1 MNYLC
6 ALLVSLAL
14 WLPHVLHAYEADYLF
29 ESPEADYAYPEV
41 TVAQAIS
48 ISVIDKDAFLVF
60 RIVLRV
66 TPDFPAEYVY
76 AEKKVTI
83 TALPAAPE
91 PAIHWYPGAPEGNA
105 TYADE
110 VRLVKQAIYTTYCV
124 SVKAHYHYGGR
135 VTITETAPT
144 CWTGVA
150 PLPEPEPVFYFNE
163 SSFRFY
169 EPWGF
174 DNCFHTF
181 SWGIGEPDMICSP
194 EPFIGF

>member
-1 MNYLC
+1 MKYLC

-83 TALPAAPE
+83 TSLPAA
-91 PAIHWYPGAPEGNA
+91 
-105 TYADE
+105 
-110 VRLVKQAIYTTYCV
+110 
-124 SVKAHYHYGGR
+124 
-135 VTITETAPT
+135 
-144 CWTGVA
+144 
-150 PLPEPEPVFYFNE
+150 PEPEPVFYFNE

-181 SWGIGEPDMICSP
+181 SWGELGGPDMICSP